1 MTNDASITID
11 ARPPETLLG
20 SRRPRVAL
28 TRNPANGSSG
38 INASTVS
45 SLVTQNSKSKTQTL
59 PASPFERRKSV
70 GIQRLAV
77 SEERNDQREAD
88 RRLSRGHGHDE
99 ERDDLPVEVAGV
111 AAEGDE
117 RQVHRVQ
124 HDLDR
129 QKDRDQVL
137 PQEHT
142 GRADGKQRG
151 RENQI
156 VAQRNHCSPSR
167 RANTTAPTIATRINI
182 DVASNA
188 NVCRVKI
195 DRPMA

>member
-45 SLVTQNSKSKTQTL
+45 SLVTQNSKRKTQTL

-77 SEERNDQREAD
+77 TEQRDHQREAH
-88 RRLSRGHGHDE
+88 RRFSRGHGHDE

-111 AAEGDE
+111 AAESDE
-117 RQVHRVQ
+117 RQVHGVQ

-129 QKDRDQVL
+129 QEDRDQVFS
-137 PQEHT
+137 QEHT
-142 GRADGKQRG
+142 SRADRKQRG
-151 RENQI
+151 RENQ
-156 VAQRNHCSPSR
+156 VMAQRDH
-167 RANTTAPTIATRINI
+167 
-182 DVASNA
+182 
-188 NVCRVKI
+188 
-195 DRPMA
+195 